1 MCIFL
6 LPLCATCSAKLITLD
21 LIILT
26 IFLKYKPS
34 ILQFILVPYYLLP
47 LRSNNVFVSILFS
60 KALSLFS
67 L

>member
-6 LPLCATCSAKLITLD
+6 LPLRYTYSAKLITLD
-21 LIILT
+21 LNIIT
-26 IFLKYKPS
+26 IFLKYKAS
-34 ILQFILVPYYLLP
+34 TLQFIPVPYYLLP

-60 KALSLFS
+60 KALSLFA